1 MTENFENRA
10 FLIGR
15 LESSF
20 EFVYTHKK
28 EKIYSSAMLI
38 TRKSGIVD
46 RVPVTITES
55 ELSKIGDFPALDSY
69 KFKVEG
75 FLVTNPENILIGN
88 RYEVSVRILK
98 CSWEFNNTTDVNQLE
113 VTGTIC
119 TTPKFRDTPKGR
131 KICDFMV
138 YVPSKNE
145 GENAAIVHAIA
156 WEKYAYLIRN
166 LKTGNKITIMSR
178 IQSRKYK
185 KLMGIRGVEE
195 KEVYEASVLSF
206 SL

>member
-1 MTENFENRA
+1 MTENFDNRA

-15 LESSF
+15 LESGF
-20 EFVYTHKK
+20 EFVYMQKK

-46 RVPVTITES
+46 RVPVTITET
-55 ELSKIGDFPALDSY
+55 ELSKLGELPALDLY

-75 FLVTNPENILIGN
+75 FLVTNPENLLIGN

-98 CSWEFNNTTDVNQLE
+98 CSWEFNNTSDVNRLE

-131 KICDFMV
+131 KICDFMI
-138 YVPSKNE
+138 YVPAESAEN
-145 GENAAIVHAIA
+145 NAAIVHAIA

-166 LKTGNKITIMSR
+166 LKTGNKITIVAR

-185 KLMGIRGVEE
+185 KLSGIRGIEE
-195 KEVYEASVLSF
+195 KEVYEASVLNF